1 MHMDKFYR
9 MLTVVLF
16 VIGAVLMLDSGP
28 AVTGAA
34 TGTSKAVPIISIA
47 LGAFFILL
55 SSFIFTATLEK
66 KK

>member
-1 MHMDKFYR
+1 MDKFYR

-16 VIGAVLMLDSGP
+16 IIGAVLMLDSGP
-28 AVTGAA
+28 AITGAA
-34 TGTSKAVPIISIA
+34 TGASKVVPIVSTS

-55 SSFIFTATLEK
+55 SSFIFTATHEKRK